1 MSHISSFSE
10 NVNLGKSPVMLKCLK
25 NLAIVHSYNFICE
38 EVWADPRPNCICLIS
53 NIVGLIQGMSI
64 FEIPSV
70 NKALETKQ
78 KRQGLLISSV
88 TVPYFVY
95 LLMSEMC

>member
-1 MSHISSFSE
+1 MGLVMSYISSFSE

-70 NKALETKQ
+70 RDDVQ
-78 KRQGLLISSV
+78 KKNRIFHDIVQKGG
-88 TVPYFVY
+88 
-95 LLMSEMC
+95 